1 MAINQPTRG
10 TTMKVKQLDPNV
22 NLPTKATDGSA
33 GYDLQAAIS
42 EPLTLKAGESKLIPT
57 GLAIFIEDTSKVAFI
72 LPRSKLG
79 AKQGLVVGNLTGVID
94 SDYQGQWFVSV
105 WNRNPLA
112 HITIEPYQA
121 IAQFVV
127 LQLAKDDFE
136 VVEDFDTVTQR
147 ADGGISKDVD
157 TRNNPNDLS

>member
-1 MAINQPTRG
+1 
-10 TTMKVKQLDPNV
+10 MKVKQLDPNV

-57 GLAIFIEDTSKVAFI
+57 GLAIFIEDPSKVAFI

-94 SDYQGQWFVSV
+94 SDYQGQWFVSA

-136 VVEDFDTVTQR
+136 VVEDFETVTQR

-157 TRNNPNDLS
+157 TRNNTNDLS

>member
-1 MAINQPTRG
+1 
-10 TTMKVKQLDPNV
+10 MKVKRLDPRV

-33 GYDLQAAIS
+33 GYDLQAAVDETIV
-42 EPLTLKAGESKLIPT
+42 LRAGESRLIPT
-57 GLAIFIEDTSKVAFI
+57 GLAIHIEDKSKVAFI

-79 AKQGLVVGNLTGVID
+79 AKEGLVVGNLTGVID
-94 SDYQGQWFVSV
+94 SDYQGQWYVSA
-105 WNRNPLA
+105 WNRNTQKVL
-112 HITIEPYQA
+112 IIEPLQA
-121 IAQFVV
+121 FAQFVV